1 MNHTPNDESG
11 PLHSF
16 LSPEAVRLD
25 LPVSGPAPRMLA
37 YAIDFVLIGI
47 ILILLLVF
55 VFESI
60 PLGARLEHWIRA
72 EILDAARK
80 LAAAK
85 RSSPQPVQIPGLLMA
100 FFLLAQFLVEMGYF
114 IFWEMVS
121 GGRSP
126 GKYFVQLRVVKENGA
141 PIDIRSSVVRNVMRL
156 VDMLPAEYLI
166 GLLSILFSPSA
177 QRLGDHVA
185 GTIVVRL
192 DRPEA
197 AGDMPQLVDATPIVL
212 TREQIARLGPREVQ
226 LMRRVLRRAYQTPST
241 AREALLSEV
250 AHAMRQRLDLPES
263 PGLSAL
269 DFLRGVLAAAER
281 ASRR

>member
-37 YAIDFVLIGI
+37 YAIDFVLVGI

>member
-11 PLHSF
+11 PIHSF

-37 YAIDFVLIGI
+37 YAIDLFFVVI
-47 ILILLLVF
+47 ILILLMVF
-55 VFESI
+55 VFASI
-60 PLGARLEHWIRA
+60 PLGARIEHWIRA
-72 EILDAARK
+72 ELLEAARK
-80 LAAAK
+80 VAVAK
-85 RSSPQPVQIPGLLMA
+85 NSRPQPIQLPGLLMA
-100 FFLLAQFLVEMGYF
+100 LFLLLQFMVETGYF

-141 PIDIRSSVVRNVMRL
+141 AVDIRSSVVRNLMRL
-156 VDMLPAEYLI
+156 VDMLPAEYLV

-197 AGDMPQLVDATPIVL
+197 AGDMPELANATPTVL
-212 TREQIARLGPREVQ
+212 TREQLARLGPREIQ
-226 LMRRVLRRAYQTPST
+226 LMRRALRRAYQAPS
-241 AREALLSEV
+241 AGREALLTEV
-250 AHAMRQRLDLPES
+250 AQAMRHRLDLPDS
-263 PGLSAL
+263 PGMSAL
-269 DFLRGVLAAAER
+269 DLLRGVLAATER